1 MDPRQNKPA
10 TRKFLVPPVK
20 VACLECRAARTRCNG
35 KTPCANCANRG
46 CDCVYTASKRGGARR
61 RKKPTNGE
69 GRIEQSPPN
78 ELRMLAEHLTSK
90 LYSNVSL
97 VTGPASAVSLAT
109 PGAGLLQKDEQLDFD
124 MDFDFDAN
132 FLGHSE
138 SLAINDGFLPQP
150 MVENAFEMN
159 LENPVVRTYDNDE
172 DILGA
177 YYVYIHPYFP
187 VLPPPLL
194 HQAVDKFETGVRG
207 INDIL
212 FHSSSNPQFQPAS
225 PMTLAA
231 SALLA
236 LIPHPDDPSPTSPES
251 ILLRRNQAQ
260 VFAQLAID
268 SVETENEMIESIMDP
283 GEALSTQEPQIYR
296 TQIHPQVR
304 LEAEST
310 VALLLLCT
318 YEYAQRGNISK
329 MRKRCG
335 QALVSAM
342 DLGLHSKGKEVYD
355 YAESDRRIW
364 WMTYVCVCQGS
375 ILSCMAPTILL
386 SDPRFTTPL
395 PAFSCDSNAWDV
407 FLEAQRM
414 IATATQFV
422 IDLES
427 SLKTDCHNLILWEK
441 MIELEKTI
449 GPLVQETERFSYAN
463 VDEMDPSERVVA
475 KSLRIMTCI
484 KLNSARIKIHRY
496 CAFSDM
502 PVFTK
507 KHCDLSS
514 TPVAVTN
521 SPPSACGCS
530 NDLQQA
536 TASFAQSPGVLKSP
550 IPDNASVFDS
560 PILPFSGRFSSKV
573 CMQSAFNIAQS
584 FHALPFPR
592 PYDLRKPSY
601 WADSKQIRDTPRMM
615 PIFACCAMQSSYAM
629 IMLCHKTLAIRQAS
643 PIEDGLRKRTDKLLL
658 QLHDGIKMILDA
670 LENYSTA
677 NEALT
682 GMRDQIRMAMESVAA
697 VQNQTSDLVSVG
709 GA

>member
-1 MDPRQNKPA
+1 MIPTTIMDPRQNKPA
-10 TRKFLVPPVK
+10 TRKFLAPPVK

-35 KTPCANCANRG
+35 KTPCANCSNRG
-46 CDCVYTASKRGGARR
+46 CECVYTASKRGGARR
-61 RKKPTNGE
+61 RKKLNSGE
-69 GRIEQSPPN
+69 ARIVQSPPN
-78 ELRMLAEHLTSK
+78 ELL
-90 LYSNVSL
+90 
-97 VTGPASAVSLAT
+97 TGPAPVVSLAT
-109 PGAGLLQKDEQLDFD
+109 PGAGLLQRDDQLDFE
-124 MDFDFDAN
+124 MDFDFDPN
-132 FLGHSE
+132 LLGNSE
-138 SLAINDGFLPQP
+138 SLTMDNAFLPLS
-150 MVENAFEMN
+150 MAEDTFNIK
-159 LENPVVRTYDNDE
+159 LENSVVRTYSNDE
-172 DILGA
+172 DILSA

-194 HQAVDKFETGVRG
+194 HQAVDKMETGVQG
-207 INDIL
+207 PNDIL
-212 FHSSSNPQFQPAS
+212 FHSRSNPQFQSAS
-225 PMTLAA
+225 PMTLAI
-231 SALLA
+231 SALLS
-236 LIPHPDDPSPTSPES
+236 LIPHPDDPNPTSPDS
-251 ILLRRNQAQ
+251 VLLRRNQAQ

-268 SVETENEMIESIMDP
+268 GIEIENEMLESIMDP
-283 GEALSTQEPQIYR
+283 GEALSTQEAHIYR

-335 QALVSAM
+335 QALISAM
-342 DLGLHSKGKEVYD
+342 DLGLHSKGNEAYE

-386 SDPRFTTPL
+386 TDPRFTTPL
-395 PAFSCDSNAWDV
+395 PTFASDSDAWDV
-407 FLEAQRM
+407 FLEAQRV

-427 SLKTDCHNLILWEK
+427 ALKADSHDLTLWEK
-441 MIELEKTI
+441 MTELEKI
-449 GPLVQETERFSYAN
+449 VEPLVQAAEKWSYSD
-463 VDEMDPSERVVA
+463 VDAMDPSERVVA
-475 KSLRIMTCI
+475 KSLRLMTRI

-514 TPVAVTN
+514 TPATVQG
-521 SPPSACGCS
+521 SPRSGCGC
-530 NDLQQA
+530 NNNLQQA
-536 TASFAQSPGVLKSP
+536 TNTLSLSPGVINSP
-550 IPDNASVFDS
+550 IPDNISVFDS

-584 FHALPFPR
+584 FRALPHSRPFDPR
-592 PYDLRKPSY
+592 NPSY
-601 WADSKQIRDTPRMM
+601 WTDAKQMKDLPRMM

-629 IMLCHKTLAIRQAS
+629 IMLCHKTLVIKQTS
-643 PIEDGLRKRTDKLLL
+643 PFEEGLRKKTDKLLF
-658 QLHDGIKMILDA
+658 QLHEGIQMILNA

-682 GMRDQIRMAMESVAA
+682 GMRDQIRMAIDSVAA
-697 VQNQTSDLVSVG
+697 IQN
-709 GA
+709 

>member
-1 MDPRQNKPA
+1 MIPTTTIDSRQSKPA
-10 TRKFLVPPVK
+10 TRKFLAPPVR

-61 RKKPTNGE
+61 RGKHASSE
-69 GRIEQSPPN
+69 GRIEQSSPN
-78 ELRMLAEHLTSK
+78 EFLTGPAPV
-90 LYSNVSL
+90 VSL
-97 VTGPASAVSLAT
+97 VT
-109 PGAGLLQKDEQLDFD
+109 PGAGLLQRDEQLDFV
-124 MDFDFDAN
+124 MNFDFDPNILENAEP
-132 FLGHSE
+132 LT
-138 SLAINDGFLPQP
+138 INNGFLPQP
-150 MVENAFEMN
+150 MFEDASEMKV
-159 LENPVVRTYDNDE
+159 ENPVVRTYANDE
-172 DILGA
+172 DILSA

-187 VLPPPLL
+187 VLPPPFL
-194 HQAVDKFETGVRG
+194 HQAVDKLETGVRG
-207 INDIL
+207 PNDIL
-212 FHSSSNPQFQPAS
+212 FHSKSNSQFQSAS
-225 PMTLAA
+225 PMTLAI

-236 LIPHPDDPSPTSPES
+236 LIPHPDDPNPTSPES

-268 SVETENEMIESIMDP
+268 GVELENEMIESIMDP
-283 GEALSTQEPQIYR
+283 GEALSTQDMHIYR

-318 YEYAQRGNISK
+318 YEYSERGNISK

-335 QALVSAM
+335 QALLSAM
-342 DLGLHSKGKEVYD
+342 DLGLHSKDKEVYE

-375 ILSCMAPTILL
+375 ILSCMAPSILL
-386 SDPRFTTPL
+386 RDPRFTTPL
-395 PAFSCDSNAWDV
+395 PAFASDPNVWSV
-407 FLEAQRM
+407 FLEAQRV

-422 IDLES
+422 IDLEA
-427 SLKTDCHNLILWEK
+427 SLKLESHNLTLWAQ
-441 MIELEKTI
+441 MAELEKTI
-449 GPLVQETERFSYAN
+449 EPLVQEAETWSYPN
-463 VDEMDPSERVVA
+463 VDGMDLSERVVA
-475 KSLRIMTCI
+475 KSLRMMTRI

-514 TPVAVTN
+514 NPTAGQN
-521 SPPSACGCS
+521 SPPSTCGCS
-530 NDLQQA
+530 NNLQQA
-536 TASFAQSPGVLKSP
+536 TANLSLSHGILNSP
-550 IPDNASVFDS
+550 IPDNASVSDS
-560 PILPFSGRFSSKV
+560 PILPFSSRFSSKV

-584 FHALPFPR
+584 FRALPFPQPFDPR
-592 PYDLRKPSY
+592 SPFYQAESKKLNDL
-601 WADSKQIRDTPRMM
+601 PRMM
-615 PIFACCAMQSSYAM
+615 PVFACCAMQSSYAM
-629 IMLCHKTLAIRQAS
+629 IMLCHKTLAIKQAS
-643 PIEDGLRKRTDKLLL
+643 PFEDGLRNRTDKLLL
-658 QLHDGIKMILDA
+658 QLHEGIQMILDA

-682 GMRDQIRMAMESVAA
+682 GMRDQIRMAVESVAA
-697 VQNQTSDLVSVG
+697 VQEQSSNLLSM

>member
-1 MDPRQNKPA
+1 MIPTTAIDSRQNKTA
-10 TRKFLVPPVK
+10 TRKFLTPPVK

-35 KTPCANCANRG
+35 KTPCANCSSRG

-61 RKKPTNGE
+61 RKKHASSE

-78 ELRMLAEHLTSK
+78 ELL
-90 LYSNVSL
+90 
-97 VTGPASAVSLAT
+97 TGPAPVVSLAT
-109 PGAGLLQKDEQLDFD
+109 PGAGLLQRDEQLDFD
-124 MDFDFDAN
+124 MDFDFDPN
-132 FLGHSE
+132 FLGNSE
-138 SLAINDGFLPQP
+138 PLTIDNGSLPQP
-150 MVENAFEMN
+150 MFQDTSEQEV
-159 LENPVVRTYDNDE
+159 ENPVVRTYAKDE

-187 VLPPPLL
+187 VLPPPFL
-194 HQAVDKFETGVRG
+194 HQAIDKLETGLRG
-207 INDIL
+207 PNDIL
-212 FHSSSNPQFQPAS
+212 FHSKSNPQFQTAS
-225 PMTLAA
+225 PMTLAI
-231 SALLA
+231 STLLS
-236 LIPHPDDPSPTSPES
+236 LIPHPDDPNPASPES

-260 VFAQLAID
+260 VFAQMAID
-268 SVETENEMIESIMDP
+268 SVELENEMIESILDP
-283 GEALSTQEPQIYR
+283 GDALSSQHTHIYR

-310 VALLLLCT
+310 IALLLLCT
-318 YEYAQRGNISK
+318 YEYSERGNISK

-335 QALVSAM
+335 QALISAM
-342 DLGLHSKGKEVYD
+342 DLGLHSKNTEVYD

-375 ILSCMAPTILL
+375 ILSCMAPSILL

-395 PAFSCDSNAWDV
+395 PAFASDPDVWSV
-407 FLEAQRM
+407 FLEAQRV

-422 IDLES
+422 IDLEA
-427 SLKTDCHNLILWEK
+427 SLKMESHNLTLWAQ
-441 MIELEKTI
+441 MAELEKTI
-449 GPLVQETERFSYAN
+449 EPLVQHAEKWSCSN
-463 VDEMDPSERVVA
+463 VDGMDVSERVVA
-475 KSLRIMTCI
+475 KSLRMMTRI

-514 TPVAVTN
+514 NPTAGHN
-521 SPPSACGCS
+521 SPPSTCGCS
-530 NDLQQA
+530 NNLQQA
-536 TASFAQSPGVLKSP
+536 TATLSISHGILNSP

-560 PILPFSGRFSSKV
+560 PILPFSSRFSSKV

-584 FHALPFPR
+584 FHALPFPQPFDPR
-592 PYDLRKPSY
+592 NSSY
-601 WADSKQIRDTPRMM
+601 RAETKQLKSPPRMM

-629 IMLCHKTLAIRQAS
+629 IMLCHKTLAIKQAS
-643 PIEDGLRKRTDKLLL
+643 PFGDGLRKRTDKLLL

-670 LENYSTA
+670 LENYSMA

-682 GMRDQIRMAMESVAA
+682 GMRDQIRMAVESVAA
-697 VQNQTSDLVSVG
+697 TQEQSSTLLPLG
-709 GA
+709 I

>member
-1 MDPRQNKPA
+1 MDSRLNKPA
-10 TRKFLVPPVK
+10 TRKFLAPPVK

-46 CDCVYTASKRGGARR
+46 CECVYTASKRGGARR
-61 RKKPTNGE
+61 RKKVLNTE
-69 GRIEQSPPN
+69 GRVAHSPPN
-78 ELRMLAEHLTSK
+78 ELL
-90 LYSNVSL
+90 
-97 VTGPASAVSLAT
+97 TGPAPVVSLAT
-109 PGAGLLQKDEQLDFD
+109 PGAGLVQRDDQLDLE
-124 MDFDFDAN
+124 MDFDFDPNLLAN
-132 FLGHSE
+132 SE
-138 SLAINDGFLPQP
+138 PLMMDSGFTPQS
-150 MVENAFEMN
+150 MLEDTFDLN
-159 LENPVVRTYDNDE
+159 LENPIVKAYSNDE
-172 DILGA
+172 DILSA

-194 HQAVDKFETGVRG
+194 HQPVDKMETGVQG
-207 INDIL
+207 PNDIL
-212 FHSSSNPQFQPAS
+212 FYSRSNEQFHPAS
-225 PMTLAA
+225 PMTLAI

-236 LIPHPDDPSPTSPES
+236 LIPHPDDPNPTSSES
-251 ILLRRNQAQ
+251 VLLRRSQAQ

-268 SVETENEMIESIMDP
+268 SVEIENEMLESIVDP
-283 GEALSTQEPQIYR
+283 GEALSTQEAHIYR
-296 TQIHPQVR
+296 KQIHPQVR

-310 VALLLLCT
+310 VALLLLCA

-335 QALVSAM
+335 QALISAM
-342 DLGLHSKGKEVYD
+342 DLGLHSKSNEAYE

-386 SDPRFTTPL
+386 KDPRFTTPL
-395 PAFSCDSNAWDV
+395 PTFASDSDAWDV
-407 FLEAQRM
+407 FLEAQRV

-427 SLKTDCHNLILWEK
+427 ALKSDSHDLTLWEK
-441 MIELEKTI
+441 MSELEQVVE
-449 GPLVQETERFSYAN
+449 PLVQAAEKWSYAD
-463 VDEMDPSERVVA
+463 VDAMDPSERVVA
-475 KSLRIMTCI
+475 KSLRLMTRI

-496 CAFSDM
+496 CAFSDI

-514 TPVAVTN
+514 THSTAQNP
-521 SPPSACGCS
+521 PPSGCGCS
-530 NDLQQA
+530 NNLQYA
-536 TASFAQSPGVLKSP
+536 TSTLSPSPGAINSP
-550 IPDNASVFDS
+550 TPDKISVFDS

-584 FHALPFPR
+584 FRALPKSRPFDPR
-592 PYDLRKPSY
+592 DPSY
-601 WADSKQIRDTPRMM
+601 WTDADQIKNIPRMM

-629 IMLCHKTLAIRQAS
+629 IMLCHKTLVIKKTS
-643 PIEDGLRKRTDKLLL
+643 PFDENLRMKTDKLLS
-658 QLHDGIKMILDA
+658 QLHDGIQMILNA

-682 GMRDQIRMAMESVAA
+682 GMRDQIRMAMDSVAA
-697 VQNQTSDLVSVG
+697 VQS
-709 GA
+709 

>member
-10 TRKFLVPPVK
+10 TRKFLAPPVK

-35 KTPCANCANRG
+35 KTPVRKLLQPRFG
-46 CDCVYTASKRGGARR
+46 EAR
-61 RKKPTNGE
+61 
-69 GRIEQSPPN
+69 IVQSPPN
-78 ELRMLAEHLTSK
+78 ELL
-90 LYSNVSL
+90 
-97 VTGPASAVSLAT
+97 TGPAPVVSLAT
-109 PGAGLLQKDEQLDFD
+109 PGAGLLQRDDQLDFE
-124 MDFDFDAN
+124 MDFDFDPN
-132 FLGHSE
+132 LLGNSE
-138 SLAINDGFLPQP
+138 SLTMDNAFLPLS
-150 MVENAFEMN
+150 MAEDTFNIK
-159 LENPVVRTYDNDE
+159 LENSVVRTYSNDE
-172 DILGA
+172 DILSA

-194 HQAVDKFETGVRG
+194 HQAVDKMETGVQG
-207 INDIL
+207 PNDIL
-212 FHSSSNPQFQPAS
+212 FHSRSNPQFQSAS
-225 PMTLAA
+225 PMTLAI
-231 SALLA
+231 SALLS
-236 LIPHPDDPSPTSPES
+236 LIPHPDDPNPTSPDS
-251 ILLRRNQAQ
+251 VLLRRNQAQ

-268 SVETENEMIESIMDP
+268 GIEIENEMLESIMDP
-283 GEALSTQEPQIYR
+283 GEALSTQEAHIYR

-335 QALVSAM
+335 QALISAM
-342 DLGLHSKGKEVYD
+342 DLGLHSKGNEAYE

-386 SDPRFTTPL
+386 TDPRFTTPL
-395 PAFSCDSNAWDV
+395 PTFASDSDAWDV
-407 FLEAQRM
+407 FLEAQRV

-427 SLKTDCHNLILWEK
+427 ALKADSHDLTLWEK
-441 MIELEKTI
+441 MTELEKI
-449 GPLVQETERFSYAN
+449 VEPLVQAAE
-463 VDEMDPSERVVA
+463 
-475 KSLRIMTCI
+475 KC
-484 KLNSARIKIHRY
+484 ARIKIHRY

-514 TPVAVTN
+514 TPATVQG
-521 SPPSACGCS
+521 SPRSGCGC
-530 NDLQQA
+530 NNNLQQA
-536 TASFAQSPGVLKSP
+536 TNTLSLSPGVINSP
-550 IPDNASVFDS
+550 IPDNISVFDS

-584 FHALPFPR
+584 FRALPHSRPFDPR
-592 PYDLRKPSY
+592 NPSY
-601 WADSKQIRDTPRMM
+601 WTDAKQMKDLPRMM

-629 IMLCHKTLAIRQAS
+629 IMLCHKTLVIKQTS
-643 PIEDGLRKRTDKLLL
+643 PFEEGLRKKTDKLLF
-658 QLHDGIKMILDA
+658 QLHEGIQMILNA

-682 GMRDQIRMAMESVAA
+682 GMRDQIRMAIDSVAA
-697 VQNQTSDLVSVG
+697 IQN
-709 GA
+709 